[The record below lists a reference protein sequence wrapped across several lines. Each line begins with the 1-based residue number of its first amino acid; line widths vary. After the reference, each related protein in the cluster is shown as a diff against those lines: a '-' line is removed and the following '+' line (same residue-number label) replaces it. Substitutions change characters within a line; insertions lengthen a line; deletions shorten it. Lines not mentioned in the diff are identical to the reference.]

1 VTEGEDAG
9 GGGKAATQPSL
20 PWQRTTL
27 DEVLAQQR
35 GHALL
40 LHGAPGDGS
49 FEFALTLAQAWLCES
64 GQGVRPCGECA
75 SCRLVQS
82 MTHPDLNLRM
92 PQTEAI
98 ARGWPVVVDANRK
111 PSKQI
116 RIGEVREA
124 IDWISTTTAR
134 GRAKV
139 LVLFPAE
146 AMNEA
151 AASALLK
158 TLEEPS
164 ASARLLLCAAEP
176 ARLLPTVLS
185 RCQRV
190 ALPRPTPAQGAAWLQ
205 AHGVADAPAL
215 LAATAGR
222 PLDALGLHRE
232 GVTAAAWAALPRRVA
247 AGDASAFA
255 GWGVPAMLDA
265 LLKLCHD
272 AMTASVGGA
281 ARFFPEGALVAG
293 ISLEKLIPWRRALQ
307 NMMMHAD
314 HPWNEPLA
322 AEALVAQA
330 REALTIGND
339 SRTAGRA
346 AMDTL
351 KR

>member
-1 VTEGEDAG
+1 MVTAVAGEGATPAG
-9 GGGKAATQPSL
+9 QPLL
-20 PWQRTTL
+20 PWLRQTL
-27 DEVLAQQR
+27 DEVLVQQR

-49 FEFALTLAQAWLCES
+49 FEFALALAQAWLCEG
-64 GQGVRPCGECA
+64 GQGTRPCGQCA
-75 SCRLVQS
+75 SCRLVHS

-92 PQTEAI
+92 PQAEAI
-98 ARGWPVVVDANRK
+98 ARGWPVTVEPNRK

-124 IDWISTTTAR
+124 IDWITTTTAR

-146 AMNEA
+146 TMNDT

-164 ASARLLLCAAEP
+164 PSARLVLCAAEP
-176 ARLLPTVLS
+176 ARLMPTVRS

-190 ALPRPTPAQGAAWLQ
+190 VLPRPTPAQAAAWLQ
-205 AHGVADAPAL
+205 EQGVSEAPAL
-215 LAATAGR
+215 LAAAAAR
-222 PLDALGLHRE
+222 PLDALALHRQ
-232 GVTAAAWAALPRRVA
+232 GITAAAWAALPRRMA
-247 AGDASAFA
+247 AGDPSAFA
-255 GWGVPAMLDA
+255 GWGVPATLDA
-265 LLKLCHD
+265 LMKLCHD
-272 AMTASVGGA
+272 AMATAVGGT
-281 ARFFPEGALVAG
+281 ARFFPAEALPAR
-293 ISLEKLIPWRRALQ
+293 ISLEKLTPWRRALQ
-307 NMMMHAD
+307 NMMIHAE

-339 SRTAGRA
+339 SSTSGRA

-351 KR
+351 KQ